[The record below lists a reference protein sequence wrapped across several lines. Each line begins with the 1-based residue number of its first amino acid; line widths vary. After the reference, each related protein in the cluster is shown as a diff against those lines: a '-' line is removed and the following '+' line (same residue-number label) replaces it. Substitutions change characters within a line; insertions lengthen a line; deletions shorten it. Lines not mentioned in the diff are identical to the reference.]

1 MDSSNPDWMNV
12 MVLWTNRKSTTFI
25 SDVVFWSKVHSFDWQ
40 LGHDVNMVNCT
51 RAERGRAEKPEEE
64 YERDLKRIPRHKS
77 IFLEESF
84 FGFVE
89 KARSW
94 SLKGAYKEVKKAAE
108 RAHVA
113 HVIHRRD
120 WR

>member
-1 MDSSNPDWMNV
+1 
-12 MVLWTNRKSTTFI
+12 
-25 SDVVFWSKVHSFDWQ
+25 
-40 LGHDVNMVNCT
+40 MVNCT

-89 KARSW
+89 KARS
-94 SLKGAYKEVKKAAE
+94 
-108 RAHVA
+108 
-113 HVIHRRD
+113 
-120 WR
+120 